1 MKCKKCGEE
10 INLVI
15 FGMPEDICYGCG
27 TGEEKEEVAERN
39 LKLAKK
45 KYNIEENDK

>member
-15 FGMPEDICYGCG
+15 FGMPEDVCYGCAIDKKKD
-27 TGEEKEEVAERN
+27 EVVEKNFE
-39 LKLAKK
+39 LAKK
-45 KYNIEENDK
+45 KYKVGK

>member
-1 MKCKKCGEE
+1 MICKKCGEE

-15 FGMPEDICYGCG
+15 FGMSEDVCYGC
-27 TGEEKEEVAERN
+27 TSDEEKDKATAQN

-45 KYNIEENDK
+45 KYKIKE